1 MLKHFK
7 IFTLATGIFML
18 FFFFVS
24 CTRETPVDATGY
36 TVSVKMNNGTI
47 LEDGTILTVPQ
58 LRVRVDHPDAAD
70 RIMQINAYAYNDRL
84 SDAFREGQAG
94 VMALDFEEFEDRMY
108 DPVFDTEVQVTVV
121 YGFDGSG
128 GGPITIYDE
137 SFPLKFT
144 LVSY

>member
-1 MLKHFK
+1 MKQIFKYFLLCAGVTMLS
-7 IFTLATGIFML
+7 AMA
-18 FFFFVS
+18 VS
-24 CTRETPVDATGY
+24 CNQTPSINLDEY
-36 TVSVKMNNGTI
+36 SVSVKMIDGTM
-47 LEDGTILTVPQ
+47 LEDGTILTVPS
-58 LRVRVDHPDAAD
+58 LRVLVTHPEASG
-70 RIMQINAYAYNDRL
+70 RIMQVNAYAFGDRL
-84 SDAFREGQAG
+84 SDAFKEGQAG

-108 DPVFDTEVQVTVV
+108 DPEFDTEVQVTVV